1 MCALLHHAVD
11 CLVSDFL
18 PALENVQGTGQTCS
32 LRNPLPHG
40 LTWFAFAAGSD
51 AQISV

>member
-1 MCALLHHAVD
+1 MCALLQRAVC

-18 PALENVQGTGQTCS
+18 PALENVQGNGQTCS
-32 LRNPLPHG
+32 LRDSPG

-51 AQISV
+51 AQISM